1 MKTGIIVGTLTAM
14 FFGGW
19 TWAGSEDTN
28 QVPSAL
34 RLELDLVDGSHVIGI
49 PKIESVP
56 VQTPYAR
63 MDIPLKQILSVR
75 MDENHETA
83 SLDLVSGDRLKG
95 VITLKP
101 FEVTTLFGPVKIGIE
116 HLRVVRVAPG
126 GGASLP
132 ENLRKGLILY
142 YAFDQP
148 TGDVVIDNSGNRRQG
163 VAHGTKWIAGGRRGG
178 AMMFDGKSSFI
189 ESGDAGLPMADA
201 PRSIAFWFKLREG
214 GTQWLCEMMYYG
226 TQNQNQMNG
235 LGMDWREGR
244 DSIAFTQC
252 GGVFVGATKMA
263 FDRWYHV
270 VYVYGGQGS
279 HKFYVDGRESSGVN
293 ELGSIDTLSSGKLI
307 VGAHPQRQQFFDG
320 WMDELMIYDRALSVE
335 EVSALFGT
343 QK

>member
-1 MKTGIIVGTLTAM
+1 MNARTVVAM
-14 FFGGW
+14 LAVLVLGGW
-19 TWAGSEDTN
+19 AWAGSEDTN

-56 VQTPYAR
+56 VQTAYAR
-63 MDIPLKQILSVR
+63 MDIPLKQILTVK

-101 FEVTTLFGPVKIGIE
+101 LEVTTLFGPVKIGIE
-116 HLRVVRVAPG
+116 HLRAVRVAPG

-132 ENLRKGLILY
+132 GTLRKGLILY
-142 YAFDQP
+142 YAFDPQE
-148 TGDVVIDNSGNRRQG
+148 GNVVMDNSGNG
-163 VAHGTKWIAGGRRGG
+163 HVGAAHGTKWIAGGRRGG
-178 AMMFDGKSSFI
+178 AMLFDGRSSFI
-189 ESGDAGLPMADA
+189 ESGDAGLPMGDA

-214 GTQWLCEMMYYG
+214 GTRLLCEMMCYG
-226 TQNQNQMNG
+226 TLNNNQMNG

-279 HKFYVDGRESSGVN
+279 HKFYVDGRESSGHN
-293 ELGSIDTLSSGKLI
+293 ELGSLDTVSSGKFH
-307 VGAHPQRQQFFDG
+307 VGANPRRPQFFDG
-320 WMDELMIYDRALSVE
+320 WMDELMIYDRALTAVE
-335 EVSALFGT
+335 VEQIYSLG
-343 QK
+343 K